1 MNIKNDIKNVFT
13 LKIDIS
19 RKITNFQKDLFFKEH
34 Y

>member
-1 MNIKNDIKNVFT
+1 MNVKNDIKNVFT

-19 RKITNFQKDLFFKEH
+19 SKITNFQKDLFFKEH